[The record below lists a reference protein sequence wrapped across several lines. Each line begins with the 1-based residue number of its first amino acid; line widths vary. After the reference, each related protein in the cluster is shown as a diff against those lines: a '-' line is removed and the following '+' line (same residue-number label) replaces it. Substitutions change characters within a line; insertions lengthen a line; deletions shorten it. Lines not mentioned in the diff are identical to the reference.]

1 MLKRMLIMIGILTII
16 LQAADDEFK
25 WGKVPEE
32 ILAAQS
38 FWVDSSQAAVVIFDI
53 GTLTLNNVTFDAKS
67 ERHVRLKIYK
77 DSGKEYAKI
86 RIPYWYEDAF
96 FDLRAQTIL
105 PDGKKI
111 SLKRKDIHYE
121 GEKDGLREAVFT
133 IPGVENNCVIEYSY
147 KLTTEHLALLD
158 PWEFQSDIYTQLS
171 RFTLCL
177 PAGFNYRSFLKNGPR
192 GYQPSSEKVMSTN
205 TLLMSYT
212 WELKDIE
219 PLKQEPFMTALEDYR
234 CMLNFQLVNYQ
245 DAYNNIKYVS
255 TWEDIKKQVEPTWK
269 PFLDET
275 RYLTDL
281 SSKITD
287 TLISNTDKVECL
299 YNYVRDS
306 LESTAD
312 VGFLGDIKRPPKKIV
327 EQRSGSPAEKNLLLV
342 ALLRNAGLTA
352 NPLLISTRGHGRLD
366 TTNPLI
372 KSFNR
377 LIVQTRIGSIDRFMD
392 AAEPYC
398 PEDILPYWDNN
409 GSGLLITDNEAK
421 IVDLA
426 PPKNMSMGFSSSV
439 VEIDSVGDARV
450 GSVIRMEGYQ
460 GIDRKKRIAQSKDV
474 KKYVQENLLDALK
487 NVEIDTFLI
496 EENPKDGPLMMT
508 VNFKV
513 KNFADMAGDKM
524 FFSASLLQRQNENI
538 FKSEKRNFSI
548 DYAYPFINQ
557 EEIEFKIPE
566 GYLVEEKPPFQK
578 YNIVGQDFFRTVTET
593 DTTLKVM
600 RNHTCK
606 KNTYDS
612 WNYDA
617 LKTFYGRMVASD
629 NEQVVFGKKA
639 Q

>member
-1 MLKRMLIMIGILTII
+1 MLIMIGILTII

-25 WGKVPEE
+25 WGNVPEE
-32 ILAAQS
+32 ILASQS

-53 GTLTLNNVTFDAKS
+53 GTLTLSNSTFDAKS

-86 RIPYWYEDAF
+86 RIPFWHKDAL
-96 FDLRAQTIL
+96 FDLKAQTIL

-121 GEKDGLREAVFT
+121 GDKDGVRAAVFT

-147 KLTTEHLALLD
+147 NLTTEHLALLD

-171 RFTLCL
+171 RFTLYL

-192 GYQPSSEKVMSTN
+192 GYQPVGEKIMSTN
-205 TLLMSYT
+205 TLLMSFT

-219 PLKQEPFMTALEDYR
+219 PLKREPFITTLEDYR
-234 CMLNFQLVNYQ
+234 CMLNFQLVTYQ
-245 DAYNNIKYVS
+245 DAYNNITFVS
-255 TWEDIKKQVEPTWK
+255 TWEDIKKRVEPTWK
-269 PFLDET
+269 PFLDKT

-281 SSKITD
+281 SNQIIDSLTAYP
-287 TLISNTDKVECL
+287 DKVECL
-299 YNYVRDS
+299 YNFVRDS
-306 LESTAD
+306 LETTEY
-312 VGFLGDIKRPPKKIV
+312 VGLYGDNIRPPKKIV

-377 LIVQTRIGSIDRFMD
+377 LIVQVQIGSVDRFMD

-398 PEDILPYWDNN
+398 PADMLPYWDNN
-409 GSGLLITDNEAK
+409 GSGLLITDSEAR
-421 IVDLA
+421 IVELT
-426 PPKNMSMGFSSSV
+426 PPKNMSIGFSSSV
-439 VEIDSVGDARV
+439 VEIDSVGDARI

-460 GIDRKKRIAQSKDV
+460 GIDRKKSIADSKDV
-474 KKYVQENLLDALK
+474 KKYIQNNLLDALK
-487 NVEIDTFLI
+487 NVEIDTFKI
-496 EENPKDGPLMMT
+496 ENNQKDEPLMMT

-513 KNFADMAGDKM
+513 KNFADMAGGKM
-524 FFSASLLQRQNENI
+524 FFSSSLLQRRNENV
-538 FKSEKRNFSI
+538 FKSEKRNFSV
-548 DYAYPFINQ
+548 DYSYPFIDQ
-557 EEIEFKIPE
+557 EEVEIKIPD
-566 GYLVEEKPPFQK
+566 GYIIEEKPQFQK
-578 YNIVGQDFFRTVTET
+578 YYIVGQDFFRTVTAT

-606 KNTYDS
+606 KITYDS
-612 WNYDA
+612 WNYEA
-617 LKTFYGRMVASD
+617 LKDFYGRMVTSD
-629 NEQVVFGKKA
+629 KEQIVLGKKA